1 MGSVEV
7 LQAESK
13 FSQYEK
19 NLLKYFIYN
28 LFSRIIVAGDFKVV
42 DIAQKFI
49 DKLQLGGLFVAFS
62 SSVEL
67 LSETFEFMNKS

>member
-13 FSQYEK
+13 FSQ
-19 NLLKYFIYN
+19 
-28 LFSRIIVAGDFKVV
+28 IIVAGDFKVV

-49 DKLQLGGLFVAFS
+49 DKLELGGIFVAYS
-62 SSVEL
+62 SSIEL
-67 LSETFEFMNKS
+67 LSETFEFMN